1 MRWKAGPV
9 KPIRKVGDTRFK
21 TGFLFF
27 PKCLNGEWRWLESTI
42 WIQEMYLGTA
52 GGPEGPSY
60 GVLRWQSTDW
70 ADHRAGSIKHAQ
82 RLVPPQGG
90 SGVKG

>member
-9 KPIRKVGDTRFK
+9 KPERKVGDTRFK

-42 WIQEMYLGTA
+42 WIQETYLGTGLCA
-52 GGPEGPSY
+52 DGPCMD
-60 GVLRWQSTDW
+60 VLRWRSTDW
-70 ADHRAGSIKHAQ
+70 ADHRAGSIKACS
-82 RLVPPQGG
+82 RIPPKGG
-90 SGVKG
+90 YGLT